1 MLTCGHLKFKQ
12 SQMVCKRTC
21 KLECCLSQKKP
32 LNNLPL
38 LITIKYCL
46 DFYAQVS
53 TDRTRCY
60 TNYWTVSWGYSKMY
74 RFNKWKRGENKL
86 KLVKQ
91 KYFESF
97 DCIVHKFWHLTN
109 ELSAVEWSRYLM
121 SRPRHNYFYFWK
133 NISLYIHITNLSR
146 YFLKQV
152 TIIHLSHKIF
162 HVSCEEMRQGIRDD

>member
-1 MLTCGHLKFKQ
+1 MPSVFQSLQDMDEQRVKMIQVKFNLLIAFSIFNNNHFKYTVPIIKTAHPELQNVLDCFLATLYLQSGHLKFKQ

-60 TNYWTVSWGYSKMY
+60 TNYWTVS
-74 RFNKWKRGENKL
+74 
-86 KLVKQ
+86 
-91 KYFESF
+91 
-97 DCIVHKFWHLTN
+97 
-109 ELSAVEWSRYLM
+109 
-121 SRPRHNYFYFWK
+121 
-133 NISLYIHITNLSR
+133 
-146 YFLKQV
+146 
-152 TIIHLSHKIF
+152 
-162 HVSCEEMRQGIRDD
+162 